1 MRVWILGALVLC
13 GALLPGPCRAE
24 TIAEK
29 AATCLAC
36 HGEEGL
42 PTAPEIPVIF
52 GQHEGYLYLQLRDF
66 KLGVRKNEIMNGI
79 AGGLAK
85 DEMKALAAHF
95 AAKPWPR
102 LAQPAATPDQAAI
115 AQRTNIAG
123 QCTSCHMEGYL
134 GASTAPRLAGQQQA
148 YLELTLSQFKTK
160 QRANNPGMSSIM
172 ETFPDAD
179 LAATAAYLA
188 GLN

>member
-1 MRVWILGALVLC
+1 MRVWILGALLLRC
-13 GALLPGPCRAE
+13 ALSPSLSWGQ
-24 TIAEK
+24 TIEEK

-42 PTAPEIPVIF
+42 PVAPEIPVIF
-52 GQHEGYLYLQLRDF
+52 GQHEGYLYLQLRDY

-79 AGGLAK
+79 AAELTK

-95 AAKPWPR
+95 AAKTWPR
-102 LAQPAATPDQAAI
+102 LEQTATPDQAAV
-115 AQRTNIAG
+115 AYRTNVAG
-123 QCTSCHMEGYL
+123 QCTSCHMEAYL

-148 YLELTLSQFKTK
+148 YLLLTLGQFKTK
-160 QRANNPGMSSIM
+160 QRANNPGMSSIV

-179 LAATAAYLA
+179 LAATAAYL
-188 GLN
+188 GSL